1 MKETKVFQT
10 ESKQLLDLMINSIYS
25 NKEIFLR
32 ELISNASDA
41 IDKYKFL
48 ALTDSANHPTKDY
61 HILISVD
68 KAQRTI
74 TIEDNGIGMSKEEI
88 EDNLGTIAKSGSKEF
103 LEKYKEMKDAQ
114 DVGIIGQFG
123 VGFYSS
129 FMVAKAVEVI
139 SKPLNGEAH
148 RFYSEGKESYDIED
162 ANFDTDSGTK
172 ITLFLKEDTEGESYS
187 AYMEEYRIANL
198 VKKYSDYIRYP
209 IQQDVYE
216 TPNENNDEDKPLEK
230 KKEPVLVRKTLNS
243 MVPLWKK
250 STREVTKEEL
260 EDFYKNKF
268 DDQEKPLL
276 SLHINVE
283 GLLCYNA
290 LAFIPAH
297 PPYNLY
303 SENYEKGLALYS
315 KSIFIQD
322 KCKDLIPD
330 YLKFVKGLVDSDDFP
345 LNISRE
351 MLQSSP
357 VMKKIAE
364 NIENKIVDKLK
375 ALKKDNEED
384 YEKFFKNYGDYIKFG
399 IYSSYGF
406 KKDLLA
412 DLLTF
417 PHSASDKPIDL
428 ATYVENMQKKQE
440 VIYYASGKS
449 LAEIKLL
456 PQLEKFKKKEIDVLF
471 LDKEIDEFAIMTMF
485 NYKEKQFKNIA
496 SESADDLTKE
506 EKKEIEDL
514 SANHRRFLD
523 NVKEAL
529 KNRVDDV
536 VFSAKLVDSPV
547 CISTKEGMSLNMER
561 VLEQQPNAPE
571 EGAPKASRVLE
582 INPNHPLFQTIADS
596 NDEDTQKYASLL
608 YDEALLLEGFD
619 ISDKR
624 AFVEN
629 LNALMMK
636 KN

>member
-1 MKETKVFQT
+1 MKETKIFQT

-48 ALTDSANHPTKDY
+48 ALTDSANYPSKDY
-61 HILISVD
+61 HILLIVD
-68 KAQRTI
+68 KAKRTI

-88 EDNLGTIAKSGSKEF
+88 ESNLGTIAKSGSKEF

-123 VGFYSS
+123 VGFYSA
-129 FMVAKAVEVI
+129 FMVASSVEVI
-139 SKPLNGEAH
+139 SKPLGGDAH

-162 ANFDTDSGTK
+162 AELDMDSGTR
-172 ITLFLKEDTEGESYS
+172 ITLTLKENTEGESYD
-187 AYMEEYRIANL
+187 AYMEEHRIASL

-216 TPNENNDEDKPLEK
+216 TPETNENEDKPLK
-230 KKEPVLVRKTLNS
+230 KQEPVLVRKTLNS

-250 STREVTKEEL
+250 SPREVTKEQL
-260 EDFYKNKF
+260 EEFYKNKF
-268 DDQEKPLL
+268 DDTEAPLL
-276 SLHINVE
+276 SLHLNVE
-283 GLLCYNA
+283 GMLCYNA

-351 MLQSSP
+351 MLQTSP
-357 VMKKIAE
+357 LMKKIAE

-375 ALKKDNEED
+375 GMKKDDKEN
-384 YEKFFKNYGDYIKFG
+384 YEKFFKAYGDYIKFG

-417 PHSASDKPIDL
+417 PHSGSDEPIDL

-440 VIYYASGKS
+440 AIYYASGKS

-471 LDKEIDEFAIMTMF
+471 LDKEIDEFALMAMF
-485 NYKEKQFKNIA
+485 NYKEKPFKNIA
-496 SESADDLTKE
+496 SESADELSKE

-514 SANHRRFLD
+514 SATHRRFLD

-529 KNRVDDV
+529 KGRVDDV

-547 CISTKEGMSLNMER
+547 CISTKDGMSLNMER
-561 VLEQQPNAPE
+561 VLEQQPNAQE
-571 EGAPKASRVLE
+571 EGPKASRVLE
-582 INPNHPLFQTIADS
+582 INPNHPLFQTISES
-596 NDEDTQKYASLL
+596 NDDEAQKYASLL

-629 LNALMMK
+629 LNELMMK
-636 KN
+636 KK

>member
-1 MKETKVFQT
+1 MKETKIFQT

-41 IDKYKFL
+41 LDKYKFL
-48 ALTDSANHPTKDY
+48 ALTDSAHYPSKDY
-61 HILISVD
+61 HILLSVD
-68 KAQRTI
+68 KAKRTI

-88 EDNLGTIAKSGSKEF
+88 ETNLGTIAKSGSKEF
-103 LEKYKEMKDAQ
+103 LEKYKEMKDNQ

-123 VGFYSS
+123 VGFYSA
-129 FMVAKAVEVI
+129 FMVAQSVEVI
-139 SKPLNGEAH
+139 SKPLGGEAH

-162 ANFDTDSGTK
+162 AELDMDSGTR
-172 ITLFLKEDTEGESYS
+172 ITLHLKENTEGESYD
-187 AYMEEYRIANL
+187 AYMEEYRIASL

-216 TPNENNDEDKPLEK
+216 TPEGNDDENKPLE

-250 STREVTKEEL
+250 SPREVTKEQL
-260 EDFYKNKF
+260 EEFYKNKF
-268 DDQEKPLL
+268 DDSEAPLL
-276 SLHINVE
+276 SLHLNVE
-283 GLLCYNA
+283 GMLCYNA

-351 MLQSSP
+351 MLQTSP
-357 VMKKIAE
+357 LMKKIAE

-375 ALKKDNEED
+375 GMKKDDKEN
-384 YEKFFKNYGDYIKFG
+384 YEKFFKAYGDYIKFG

-417 PHSASDKPIDL
+417 PHSASDEPIDL

-440 VIYYASGKS
+440 AIYYASGKS
-449 LAEIKLL
+449 LAEIKML

-471 LDKEIDEFAIMTMF
+471 LDKEIDEFALMAMF
-485 NYKEKQFKNIA
+485 NYKEKPFKNIA
-496 SESADDLTKE
+496 SESADELSKE

-514 SANHRRFLD
+514 SATHRRFLD

-529 KNRVDDV
+529 KGRVDDV

-547 CISTKEGMSLNMER
+547 CISTKDGMSLNMER
-561 VLEQQPNAPE
+561 VLEQQPNAQE
-571 EGAPKASRVLE
+571 EAPKATRVLE

-596 NDEDTQKYASLL
+596 SDEEAQKYASLL

-636 KN
+636 K

>member
-1 MKETKVFQT
+1 MKETKIFQT

-41 IDKYKFL
+41 IDKYKYL
-48 ALTDSANHPTKDY
+48 SLTDNAHYPSKDY
-61 HILISVD
+61 AILIKTD
-68 KAQRTI
+68 KAARTI
-74 TIEDNGIGMSKEEI
+74 TIEDNGIGMSKEDI
-88 EDNLGTIAKSGSKEF
+88 EANLGTIAKSGSKEF
-103 LEKYKEMKDAQ
+103 LEKYKEAKNAEDF
-114 DVGIIGQFG
+114 GIIGQFG

-129 FMVAKAVEVI
+129 FMVASAVEVI
-139 SKPLNGEAH
+139 SKPLGGEAH

-162 ANFDTDSGTK
+162 AELDLDSGTR
-172 ITLFLKEDTEGESYS
+172 ITLFLKEDVEGERFSDYL
-187 AYMEEYRIANL
+187 EDYRISNL

-209 IQQDVYE
+209 IQQDVYV
-216 TPNENNDEDKPLEK
+216 TPEKNENEDQPLEEQK
-230 KKEPVLVRKTLNS
+230 PVLTRKTLNS

-250 STREVTKEEL
+250 STREVKKEEL
-260 EDFYKNKF
+260 EEFYKNKF
-268 DDQEKPLL
+268 DDEDAPLL
-276 SLHINVE
+276 SLHLNVE
-283 GLLCYNA
+283 GMLCYNA

-315 KSIFIQD
+315 KSIFIQE

-357 VMKKIAE
+357 LMRKIAE

-375 ALKKDNEED
+375 AMKKDDKEN
-384 YEKFFKNYGDYIKFG
+384 YEKFFKHYGDYIKFG
-399 IYSSYGF
+399 IYSSYGM
-406 KKDLLA
+406 KKGLLE

-417 PHSASDKPIDL
+417 HHSAGDESIDL
-428 ATYVENMQKKQE
+428 ATYVEQMKEKQE

-449 LAEIKLL
+449 LEEIKLL
-456 PQLEKFKKKEIDVLF
+456 PQLEAFKKKEIDVLL
-471 LDKEIDEFAIMTMF
+471 LDKEIDEFAIMAMYG
-485 NYKEKQFKNIA
+485 YKEKAFKNIA
-496 SESADDLTKE
+496 TESMDDLSEE

-514 SANHRRFLD
+514 SATHKRFLD

-529 KNRVDDV
+529 KGKVEDV
-536 VFSAKLVDSPV
+536 IFSAKLVDSPV
-547 CISTKEGMSLNMER
+547 CISTKDGLSLNMER
-561 VLEQQPNAPE
+561 VLEQQPNVGE
-571 EGAPKASRVLE
+571 DGAPKAVRTLE

-596 NDEDTQKYASLL
+596 NDEDAKKYASLL

-629 LNALMMK
+629 LNAIMMK
-636 KN
+636 K

>member
-1 MKETKVFQT
+1 MKETKIFQT

-41 IDKYKFL
+41 LDKYKFL
-48 ALTDSANHPTKDY
+48 ALTDSSHYPSKDY
-61 HILISVD
+61 HILLSVD
-68 KAQRTI
+68 KAKRTI

-88 EDNLGTIAKSGSKEF
+88 ETNLGTIAKSGSKEF

-123 VGFYSS
+123 VGFYSA
-129 FMVAKAVEVI
+129 FMVAQSVEVI
-139 SKPLNGEAH
+139 SKPLGGEAH

-162 ANFDTDSGTK
+162 AELDMDSGTR
-172 ITLFLKEDTEGESYS
+172 ITLQLKENTEGESYD
-187 AYMEEYRIANL
+187 AYMEEYRIASL

-216 TPNENNDEDKPLEK
+216 TPEGNDDENKPLE

-250 STREVTKEEL
+250 SPREVTKEQL
-260 EDFYKNKF
+260 EEFYKNKF
-268 DDQEKPLL
+268 DDNEAPLL
-276 SLHINVE
+276 SLHLNVE
-283 GLLCYNA
+283 GMLCYNA

-351 MLQSSP
+351 MLQTSP
-357 VMKKIAE
+357 LMKKIAE

-375 ALKKDNEED
+375 GMKKDDKEN
-384 YEKFFKNYGDYIKFG
+384 YEKFFKAYGDYIKFG

-417 PHSASDKPIDL
+417 PHSASDEPIDL

-440 VIYYASGKS
+440 AIYYASGKS
-449 LAEIKLL
+449 LAEIKML

-471 LDKEIDEFAIMTMF
+471 LDKEIDEFALMAMF
-485 NYKEKQFKNIA
+485 NYKEKPFKNIA
-496 SESADDLTKE
+496 SESADELSKE

-514 SANHRRFLD
+514 SATHRRFLD

-529 KNRVDDV
+529 KGRVDDV

-547 CISTKEGMSLNMER
+547 CISTKDGMSLNMER
-561 VLEQQPNAPE
+561 VLEQQPNAQE
-571 EGAPKASRVLE
+571 EAPKATRVLE

-596 NDEDTQKYASLL
+596 SDEEAQKYASLL

-636 KN
+636 K

>member
-1 MKETKVFQT
+1 MKETKIFQT

-41 IDKYKFL
+41 LDKYKFL
-48 ALTDSANHPTKDY
+48 ALTDSSHYPSKDY
-61 HILISVD
+61 RILLSVD
-68 KAQRTI
+68 KAKRTI

-88 EDNLGTIAKSGSKEF
+88 ETNLGTIAKSGSKEF

-123 VGFYSS
+123 VGFYSA
-129 FMVAKAVEVI
+129 FMVAQSVEVI
-139 SKPLNGEAH
+139 SKPLGGEAH

-162 ANFDTDSGTK
+162 AELDMDSGTR
-172 ITLFLKEDTEGESYS
+172 ITLQLKENTEGESYD
-187 AYMEEYRIANL
+187 AYMEEYRIASL

-216 TPNENNDEDKPLEK
+216 TPEGNDDENKPLE

-250 STREVTKEEL
+250 SPREVTKEQL
-260 EDFYKNKF
+260 EEFYKNKF
-268 DDQEKPLL
+268 DDNEAPLL
-276 SLHINVE
+276 SLHLNVE
-283 GLLCYNA
+283 GMLCYNA

-351 MLQSSP
+351 MLQTSP
-357 VMKKIAE
+357 LMKKIAE

-375 ALKKDNEED
+375 GMKKDDKEN
-384 YEKFFKNYGDYIKFG
+384 YEKFFKAYGDYIKFG

-417 PHSASDKPIDL
+417 PHSASDEPIDL

-440 VIYYASGKS
+440 AIYYASGKS
-449 LAEIKLL
+449 LAEIKML

-471 LDKEIDEFAIMTMF
+471 LDKEIDEFALMAMF
-485 NYKEKQFKNIA
+485 NYKEKPFKNIA
-496 SESADDLTKE
+496 SESADELSKE

-514 SANHRRFLD
+514 SATHRRFLD

-529 KNRVDDV
+529 KGRVDDV

-547 CISTKEGMSLNMER
+547 CISTKDGMSLNMER
-561 VLEQQPNAPE
+561 VLEQQPNAQE
-571 EGAPKASRVLE
+571 EAPKATRVLE

-596 NDEDTQKYASLL
+596 SDEEAQKYASLL

-636 KN
+636 K